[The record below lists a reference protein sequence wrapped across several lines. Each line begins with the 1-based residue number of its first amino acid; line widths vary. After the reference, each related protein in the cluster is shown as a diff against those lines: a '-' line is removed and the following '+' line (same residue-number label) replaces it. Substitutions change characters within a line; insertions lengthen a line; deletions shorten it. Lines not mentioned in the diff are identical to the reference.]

1 MEGYISFG
9 QLGLFII
16 FLVLVGVG
24 GYAIVLIRNMNAAV
38 KDIEAILK
46 ENQQDL
52 NQAISNVAAI
62 SNSMAE
68 ISGNMADIS
77 NYLRTGVDKAGKA
90 VQSAD
95 QIASYAM
102 VVGEAAKIIVKVL
115 SSIKRRG

>member
-9 QLGLFII
+9 QLGLFIV

-24 GYAIVLIRNMNAAV
+24 GYAIVMIRNMNAAV

-52 NQAISNVAAI
+52 NQAIRNVAAI
-62 SNSMAE
+62 SH
-68 ISGNMADIS
+68 NMAAIS
-77 NYLRTGVDKAGKA
+77 SDVRTGVDKAGKA
-90 VQSAD
+90 MQSAD

-102 VVGEAAKIIVKVL
+102 VVGEAAKVIVRML
-115 SSIKRRG
+115 TSIKSRS